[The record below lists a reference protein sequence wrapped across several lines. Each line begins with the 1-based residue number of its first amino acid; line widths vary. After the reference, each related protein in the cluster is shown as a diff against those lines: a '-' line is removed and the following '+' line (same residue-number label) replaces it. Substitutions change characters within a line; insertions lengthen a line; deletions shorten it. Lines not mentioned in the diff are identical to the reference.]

1 MSEPLQS
8 VTSECNYV
16 EVIPKDH
23 GGMQLLLAVKS
34 SGVWNMEVDP
44 SDVQELPPKNFIATS
59 YNIQDILEDTSG
71 MQLSLGSI
79 EGGHVEP
86 EVGSSKGEYV
96 AGCGAGAN
104 LSEALTSMPN
114 DIVDKSTNIEDTH
127 RMEAWQFEKRKM
139 KSTSEMGVLE
149 ESKGSEAENCYQMGI
164 SEVGSCVLECTFEN
178 MPSSSL
184 ATEEDKAVDLPDK
197 GLHCSLVVPAE
208 SKRPKSDKNNEMDVS
223 QVGEVVPEIVSAN
236 MVSSLSSYVL
246 EDDKIEGLSEMN
258 KSSNSAAT

>member
-23 GGMQLLLAVKS
+23 GGMQQLLAIKS

-44 SDVQELPPKNFIATS
+44 FDVQELPPKNFIATS

-79 EGGHVEP
+79 EGGHVEVCNVEEQISLPEFTISESLNIGKDDYGAEVQP

-114 DIVDKSTNIEDTH
+114 DIVEKSTDIEDTH
-127 RMEAWQFEKRKM
+127 RMEAWQFGG
-139 KSTSEMGVLE
+139 GVLRNISKNSRPSSLAVE
-149 ESKGSEAENCYQMGI
+149 EEKVDACEKGLAGNSLAQREPQGSEA
-164 SEVGSCVLECTFEN
+164 
-178 MPSSSL
+178 
-184 ATEEDKAVDLPDK
+184 
-197 GLHCSLVVPAE
+197 
-208 SKRPKSDKNNEMDVS
+208 
-223 QVGEVVPEIVSAN
+223 
-236 MVSSLSSYVL
+236 
-246 EDDKIEGLSEMN
+246 
-258 KSSNSAAT
+258 